1 MYHSSTTIRACHME
15 EKSKSSSGKKVD
27 KKIPSHISGVNH
39 VSGALKRAEEH
50 ADKSFHIKNN
60 LW

>member
-1 MYHSSTTIRACHME
+1 ME